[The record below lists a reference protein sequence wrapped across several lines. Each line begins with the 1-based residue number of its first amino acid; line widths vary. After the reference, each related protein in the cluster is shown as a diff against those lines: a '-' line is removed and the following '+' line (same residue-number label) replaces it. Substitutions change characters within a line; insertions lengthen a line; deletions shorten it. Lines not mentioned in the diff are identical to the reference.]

1 MNAILINVENNDV
14 TVKRKFPT
22 NTADSIIT
30 VGRKCEDASVNGV
43 IAFSTLHRKISR
55 FQMKIN
61 EVNSVLKNL
70 YEINGFTFTDNA
82 NINNSDISLF
92 LIGIL
97 FMAEQPVQ
105 GLELHKK

>member
-1 MNAILINVENNDV
+1 M
-14 TVKRKFPT
+14 KRKFPT

-43 IAFSTLHRKISR
+43 IAFSTLHRKISK

-70 YEINGFTFTDNA
+70 YVINGFTFTV
-82 NINNSDISLF
+82 SSCK
-92 LIGIL
+92 
-97 FMAEQPVQ
+97 AEQPVQ